1 MRKVQPKKN
10 LEEIIELTGKHSVF
24 TGNVVKILSE
34 DLLFLINK
42 CEELLDSPE
51 ESASIIEDIKKAV
64 GR

>member
-10 LEEIIELTGKHSVF
+10 LENIIELTEKHSVF
-24 TGNVVKILSE
+24 TGNVVKTLSE
-34 DLLFLINK
+34 DLLFLRNK